1 MEIERHL
8 TAPCAARTLFPYVDD
23 LAAYPTWMRLV
34 HRVEPSSTPPTGAPA
49 GAPADPPAWDV
60 ELRARL
66 GPFARSKRLRM
77 VRTVHEP
84 FGRVVF
90 ERSELDGREHAPW
103 VLRVEL
109 SEVAA
114 GAGPAAG
121 STPDE
126 AAAVEPVTELT
137 MSLHY
142 GGRLWTGA
150 ALQRVL
156 DDAVRQG
163 SDELLALVSGTPRR

>member
-8 TAPCAARTLFPYVDD
+8 TAPCAAQVLFPHVDD
-23 LAAYPTWMRLV
+23 LAAYPAWMRLV
-34 HRVEPSSTPPTGAPA
+34 HRVEPSTTAPSSV
-49 GAPADPPAWDV
+49 PAWDV

-77 VRTVHEP
+77 VRTAHEP
-84 FGRVVF
+84 FVRVVF

-103 VLRVEL
+103 VLRAEL
-109 SEVAA
+109 AERSAA
-114 GAGPAAG
+114 ARRADGSTLDEGAGP
-121 STPDE
+121 D
-126 AAAVEPVTELT
+126 PVTELT
-137 MSLHY
+137 MNLRY

-163 SDELLALVSGTPRR
+163 SDELLAIVSGTPRR